1 MASKAYELRHL
12 DGDDEPCVIV
22 YAANSREA
30 HKRFGEIDNAT
41 FMKTQVLRKPEFDAY
56 APNGPSVTDLI
67 AKHDWW
73 FSCRACHERVT
84 LDECPQFIVR
94 GESRHAPVVYC
105 NAACEEKKAK

>member
-41 FMKTQVLRKPEFDAY
+41 FIKTQVLREPEVAAY
-56 APNGPSVTDLI
+56 APNGPRVTDLI

-84 LDECPQFIVR
+84 LHECPQFIVR
-94 GESRHAPVVYC
+94 GESRHAAVVYC
-105 NAACEEKKAK
+105 GAACEEKKAK